1 MSKISVDEITD
12 EAGTGAP
19 DFPNGATFGDNDKI
33 IMGADSDLQIY
44 HDGSNSYV
52 AEGGTGD
59 LILQGA
65 GQLHLK
71 NSDNDEYYVICN
83 DDGAVQI
90 RHDNATKL
98 ATTST
103 GCDITGTLNA
113 DALTGIG
120 SIDATTKNAIEAAGV
135 GGLTTLVA
143 ENAAFGTGNLVKIPL
158 GNYKTQTFYFNNI
171 HASAATSLVGRT
183 TDSNDNVITANN
195 TYFNTNQSGSS
206 DPNNRM
212 TGYSVFDVATSGGNI
227 DTHLT
232 VRVVDAYS
240 STLQT
245 MMYIHYGQTEAQN
258 RTGYPDFFQTYQ
270 TFTRMRYVERNQS
283 LVFTF
288 GGANPTFNSGI
299 TYTSYG
305 VA

>member
-1 MSKISVDEITD
+1 MSKARNLANLLSEGSALADGTVAATEVTGLHTVATSGSFNDLSNQPTPFD
-12 EAGTGAP
+12 PSTLGTASAQATGA
-19 DFPNGATFGDNDKI
+19 FATAAQGTKANT
-33 IMGADSDLQIY
+33 ALQP
-44 HDGSNSYV
+44 
-52 AEGGTGD
+52 A
-59 LILQGA
+59 LA
-65 GQLHLK
+65 G
-71 NSDNDEYYVICN
+71 V
-83 DDGAVQI
+83 
-90 RHDNATKL
+90 
-98 ATTST
+98 TSV
-103 GCDITGTLNA
+103 
-113 DALTGIG
+113 
-120 SIDATTKNAIEAAGV
+120 DATTAAAFGAAGV

-195 TYFNTNQSGSS
+195 TYFNTTQSGSS
-206 DPNNRM
+206 GPNNRA
-212 TGYSVFDVATSGGNI
+212 GYPTFHLATSGGNI

-258 RTGYPDFFQTYQ
+258 RTGYPDFYLNSQ

-288 GGANPTFNSGI
+288 STAVPTFNSGI

-305 VA
+305 VS